1 MPGIGHQNAP
11 MPLASRLVLL
21 LPLLATLQAVAAE
34 PAAPAQPTLVFMTDF
49 GQRDDSVA
57 ICKGVMLGLEPRLR
71 IIDLSH
77 DVEPYSVLDGA
88 RFLAGTAP
96 YYPAG
101 TVFVTVIDPGVGS
114 DRRAVVAKTKRGQ
127 YFVLP
132 DNGLLTLVERQEGLT
147 EVRHLTNSA
156 WNLTPSLSSTFHGRD
171 VFAPVGARIARGDD
185 WTQVGP
191 VLTEW
196 KRLEIPEVKLTD
208 TALTGTVLAIEHP
221 YGNLV
226 TNADGALLAKLGY
239 QRGDT
244 ARVTFG
250 KGRELRLPFAATFSD
265 VPLGKPLMYVDSRGR
280 VAFAINQ
287 GHFAQ
292 QNGIKPLT
300 SFVLRKK

>member
-1 MPGIGHQNAP
+1 MTS
-11 MPLASRLVLL
+11 ASRLTLL

-34 PAAPAQPTLVFMTDF
+34 PSAPAPAAPAQPTLVFMTDF

-57 ICKGVMLGLEPRLR
+57 ICKGVMLNLEPRLR

-77 DVEPYSVLDGA
+77 DVQPYSVLDGA

-114 DRRAVVAKTKRGQ
+114 QRRAIVAKTKRGQ

-132 DNGLLTLVERQEGLT
+132 DNGLLTLVERQEGIT
-147 EVRHLTNSA
+147 EVRQLTNTA
-156 WNLTPSLSSTFHGRD
+156 WHLASNLSSTFHGRD
-171 VFAPVGARIARGDD
+171 IFSPVGARLARGDD
-185 WTQVGP
+185 WNQVGP
-191 VLTEW
+191 ALTEW

-208 TALTGTVLAIEHP
+208 TGLHGTVLAIEHP

-226 TNADGALLAKLGY
+226 TNADGTLLAQLGY

-250 KGRELRLPFAATFSD
+250 KGAELRLPFVATFSD
-265 VPLGKPLMYVDSRGR
+265 VPVGKPLLYVDSRGR

-292 QNGIKPLT
+292 KNGIQPLT
-300 SFVLRKK
+300 TFVLRKK

>member
-1 MPGIGHQNAP
+1 MRMAR
-11 MPLASRLVLL
+11 RLLLL
-21 LPLLATLQAVAAE
+21 LPLLAGLESLAAE
-34 PAAPAQPTLVFMTDF
+34 PSPPAPAAAAQPTLVFMTDF

-114 DRRAVVAKTKRGQ
+114 ERRAIVAKTKRGQ

-132 DNGLLTLVERQEGLT
+132 DNGLITLVERQEGLA
-147 EVRHLTNSA
+147 EVRNITNAAWHLTPN
-156 WNLTPSLSSTFHGRD
+156 LSSTFHGRD
-171 VFAPVGARIARGDD
+171 VFSPVGARIAHGDD

-191 VLTEW
+191 AITDW
-196 KRLEIPEVKLTD
+196 KHLDIPEAKLTD
-208 TALTGTVLAIEHP
+208 TGLSGTVLAIEYP
-221 YGNLV
+221 YGNLK
-226 TNADGALLAKLGY
+226 TNADASVLAQLGY

-250 KGRELRLPFAATFSD
+250 KGRELRLPFVATFSD
-265 VPLGKPLMYVDSRGR
+265 VPVGKPLLYVDSRGR
-280 VAFAINQ
+280 LAFAVNQ
-287 GHFAQ
+287 GNFAKG
-292 QNGIKPLT
+292 NGIQPLT
-300 SFVLRKK
+300 TFVLKKK